1 MSPTLLHTFTAFCIG
16 VVVAAAA
23 TPAVRRLAMHFGCYA
38 VPSGDRWH
46 SSTPIPLLGGFAIIA
61 GFGAGLVTVADW
73 RPLIPLIVCSGLMAT
88 LGAVDD
94 FRTIRP
100 SMKLVVQMLIAGLL
114 LVLVPPPAMTGS
126 AIVDQV
132 VAFTWIVGITNAFN
146 LLDNMDGL
154 SAGVAAIAGAGYLAL
169 VLPAGGSL
177 LSLPIAAF
185 VGATTGFL
193 IHNFPPAS
201 IFMGDSGSFFLG
213 SFLAGVGL
221 LVGPSIGVESVHVAF
236 VPMLILLVPIFDT
249 AFVTYTRKRA
259 GRSAMVGGRD
269 HTSHRLVALGVSERS
284 AVLILYTLAAA
295 GAMLAFGVGRLPM
308 GSMLAILGLY
318 AMVVIAIGIVLGNTS
333 ESKPGLDGGAAAPP
347 PLLAEVAYR
356 RRIYEI
362 LADTGLLT
370 VAYYGAFRLR
380 FDGPDFDTFFPPFV
394 RTMPL
399 VIGVQVAGLYVAG
412 KYRQVWRSVSAAE
425 LATLVRGL
433 ALGITASVLFVL
445 IVFRFERFSRG
456 VFVIDALI
464 AWFLLVGTRA
474 VTSGIDDFL
483 RRARVR
489 GARVVVYGAGHGGT
503 LLVRELLQNRE
514 AGFVPVGFIDD
525 DPQKRRLSVEGIPV
539 LGGSHQ
545 LADIVARHAIAE
557 VLVSVRDVGP
567 GRLADLLDEC
577 NALGVTLRRMR
588 FSIDEV
594 RSPTVLRHDQHNS
607 RGA

>member
-1 MSPTLLHTFTAFCIG
+1 MSLTLLHTFIAFCIG
-16 VVVAAAA
+16 CVVAAAA
-23 TPAVRRLAMHFGCYA
+23 TPVVRYFAMRCGCYA
-38 VPSGDRWH
+38 VPSRDRWH

-61 GFGAGLVTVADW
+61 GFSAGLVTIADW
-73 RPLIPLIVCSGLMAT
+73 RPLIPLIACSGLMAA
-88 LGAVDD
+88 LGAIDD

-114 LVLVPPPAMTGS
+114 LVLVTPPAITGS
-126 AIVDQV
+126 PLIDQL

-169 VLPAGGSL
+169 L
-177 LSLPIAAF
+177 LSGEGSALALPVAAF
-185 VGATTGFL
+185 VGATVGFL

-221 LVGPSIGVESVHVAF
+221 LIGPSVGAESVHLAF
-236 VPMLILLVPIFDT
+236 VPMLVLLVPIFDT

-269 HTSHRLVALGVSERS
+269 HTSHRLVALGVSERV
-284 AVLILYTLAAA
+284 AVLTLYVLAAV
-295 GAMLAFGVGRLPM
+295 GALLAFGVGRLPLAT
-308 GSMLAILGLY
+308 MLAVLGLY
-318 AMVVIAIGIVLGNTS
+318 AMVVAAIGIVLGHTS
-333 ESKPGLDGGAAAPP
+333 EALRGVEGGGPP
-347 PLLAEVAYR
+347 APLLSEVAYR

-362 LADTGLLT
+362 LTDTGLLA

-399 VIGVQVAGLYVAG
+399 VIGVQVAGLYFAG

-425 LATLVRGL
+425 LTILVRGL

-445 IVFRFERFSRG
+445 VVFRFERFSRG
-456 VFVIDALI
+456 VFIIDALV
-464 AWFLLVGTRA
+464 AWFLLVATRA
-474 VTSGIDDFL
+474 VTSGIDDHL

-489 GARVVVYGAGHGGT
+489 GVRVLVYGAGHGGT

-525 DPQKRRLSVEGIPV
+525 DPHKRRLYVEGIPV
-539 LGGSHQ
+539 LGSSDQ
-545 LADIVARHAIAE
+545 LADIVARHTIAE
-557 VLVSVRDVGP
+557 VLVSVRDLGAA
-567 GRLADLLDEC
+567 RLSELLAEC
-577 NALGVTLRRMR
+577 HAHGVTLRRMR

-594 RSPTVLRHDQHNS
+594 RSPTVLRHDQQNS